1 MFVKSPRWLVS
12 MLLLTLVLAAT
23 AGYAG
28 AADVKVTLDGRPVVL
43 DVKPIRE
50 NNTVLLPLRAVFGE
64 LGAEVAWDAGNR
76 RVNIQR
82 GRTELRLTI
91 GSSAALKNG
100 TQISLP
106 VPPRIVNGRT
116 FIPLRIVMDAFGAQ
130 ATWRER
136 DLTVAITSP
145 TKRPLTLAT
154 TTSTYDSGLLQ
165 VMLPIFERAFDYEVK
180 TVSVGTGAALALGR
194 DGNADVVLV
203 HARETELQQVA
214 QGFFVGRREVMYN
227 DFVIVGPAADPA
239 GVRRAADA
247 VAAVRAVA
255 SSRAAFVSR
264 GDRSGTHIKENEL
277 WRAAGLTPSG
287 AWYLSAGAGMADTLR
302 IADERQGYTLTDRG
316 TFYAQQDKL
325 PGLTLLLEGGEILHN
340 QYGILAVNPAR
351 HPGINLEGATDLIQ
365 FFVSPRGQ
373 SLIRD
378 FKDPRGR
385 QLFFPNAQ
393 LMR

>member
-1 MFVKSPRWLVS
+1 MQKLPRVFASLLVV
-12 MLLLTLVLAAT
+12 LLFMAACGSGLAA
-23 AGYAG
+23 
-28 AADVKVTLDGRPVVL
+28 AAELRVTLDGRPVTM

-50 NNTVLLPLRAVFGE
+50 NNTVLLPLRAVLSE
-64 LGAEVAWDAGNR
+64 LGAEAAWDAGNR
-76 RVNIQR
+76 RVNIRR
-82 GRTELRLTI
+82 GRTDLTLTI
-91 GSSAALKNG
+91 GSTAVLKNG
-100 TQISLP
+100 AQMSVA

-116 FIPLRIVMDAFGAQ
+116 FVPLRFVIDAVGAQ
-130 ATWRER
+130 AVWRER

-145 TKRPLTLAT
+145 PKRPLTLAT

-165 VMLPIFERAFDYEVK
+165 FMMPFFERAFDYEVK
-180 TVSVGTGAALALGR
+180 TISVGTGAALALGR
-194 DGNADVVLV
+194 DGNCDVVLV

-214 QGFFVGRREVMYN
+214 QGFFIGRREVMYN
-227 DFVIVGPAADPA
+227 DFIIVGPTADPA
-239 GVRRAADA
+239 GVRRAAGA
-247 VAAVRAVA
+247 VAALRAIA
-255 SSRAAFVSR
+255 ETRATFVSR

-277 WRAAGLTPSG
+277 WRAAGLTPAG

-316 TFYAQQDKL
+316 TFYAQQERL
-325 PGLTLLLEGGEILHN
+325 PGLTLLFEGGEILHN
-340 QYGILAVNPAR
+340 QYGIMAVNPAR
-351 HPGINLEGATDLIQ
+351 HPRINLEGATDLIQ

-385 QLFFPNAQ
+385 QLFFPNAH